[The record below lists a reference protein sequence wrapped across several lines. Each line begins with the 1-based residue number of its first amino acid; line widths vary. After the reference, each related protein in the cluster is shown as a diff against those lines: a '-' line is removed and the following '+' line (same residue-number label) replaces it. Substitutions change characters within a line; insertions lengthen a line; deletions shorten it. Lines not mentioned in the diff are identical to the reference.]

1 MTEEQHI
8 ALVEVGN
15 IFYKR
20 MSKLVAEA
28 VSQFPE
34 DMEGDVLCYLQ
45 DKTSVYGL
53 DFRRFIDRKQ
63 EKAPR
68 TNPNNP
74 YCNDLA

>member
-15 IFYKR
+15 RFYKQ
-20 MSKLVAEA
+20 MSKLVAES

-34 DMEGDVLCYLQ
+34 DLEGDVLCYLQ

-53 DFRRFIDRKQ
+53 DFRQLINRKQ
-63 EKAPR
+63 EEPPR
-68 TNPNNP
+68 TNPNDP